1 MSHTL
6 RRVTPR
12 TARIAL
18 GALLLCIYS
27 TLYVARTISNA
38 LRDAG
43 YLRAAVATAFTL
55 AAISAV
61 VFIFRTPAL
70 RNPRAI
76 FATLG
81 IALVYATIVFPMSSP
96 EEKLHFLEY
105 GAVGVL
111 AFFAMNPKWIA
122 WKRFI
127 AAVLF
132 TLAAGW
138 LDEGIQA
145 LLPNRHYDLR
155 DVGFNVLAGAM
166 ALTSFAVI
174 RWAAPSRSPA

>member
-1 MSHTL
+1 M
-6 RRVTPR
+6 TPR
-12 TARIAL
+12 IARIAL
-18 GALLLCIYS
+18 GVLLLCIYS

-43 YLRAAVATAFTL
+43 YLRAAVATAFAL
-55 AAISAV
+55 AAIGVV
-61 VFIFRTPAL
+61 VFIVRTPAL
-70 RNPRAI
+70 RNPRAL
-76 FATLG
+76 FAVLG
-81 IALVYATIVFPMSSP
+81 ISIVYGLIVFPMSSP

-111 AFFAMNPKWIA
+111 AFFAMPPQWITP
-122 WKRFI
+122 KRFI
-127 AAVLF
+127 AAVIF

-155 DVGFNVLAGAM
+155 DVGFNVLAGTM
-166 ALTSFAVI
+166 ALTSFAVV
-174 RWAAPSRSPA
+174 RRASRA

>member
-1 MSHTL
+1 
-6 RRVTPR
+6 VTPR

-18 GALLLCIYS
+18 GVLLLCIYS

-43 YLRAAVATAFTL
+43 YLRAAVAVAFSL
-55 AAISAV
+55 AAIAV
-61 VFIFRTPAL
+61 IVFVFRTPAL

-76 FATLG
+76 FAAVG
-81 IALVYATIVFPMSSP
+81 IGLVYATIVFPMSSP

-111 AFFAMNPKWIA
+111 AFFAMPPRWVTP
-122 WKRFI
+122 KRFA

-132 TLAAGW
+132 TLAAG
-138 LDEGIQA
+138 DEGIQA

-155 DVGFNVLAGAM
+155 DVGFNALAGAL
-166 ALTSFAVI
+166 ALTSFGLI
-174 RWAAPSRSPA
+174 RWSSPSRSV

>member
-1 MSHTL
+1 MSCTL

-18 GALLLCIYS
+18 GVLLLCIYS
-27 TLYVARTISNA
+27 TLSVARTISNA

-43 YLRAAVATAFTL
+43 YLRAAVAVVFTL
-55 AAISAV
+55 AAIGAV
-61 VFIFRTPAL
+61 VFLFRTPAL
-70 RNPRAI
+70 RNPRAS
-76 FATLG
+76 FAVLG
-81 IALVYATIVFPMSSP
+81 VALVYATIVFPMSSP

-111 AFFAMNPKWIA
+111 AFFAMPPRWVTP
-122 WKRFI
+122 KRFA

-155 DVGFNVLAGAM
+155 DVGFNALAGAM
-166 ALTSFAVI
+166 ALTSFGLI
-174 RWAAPSRSPA
+174 RWTTPSRAA

>member
-1 MSHTL
+1 M
-6 RRVTPR
+6 TPR

-18 GALLLCIYS
+18 GVLLLCIYS

-43 YLRAAVATAFTL
+43 YLRAAVAVAFVL
-55 AAISAV
+55 SAIGV
-61 VFIFRTPAL
+61 LVFVFRTPAL
-70 RNPRAI
+70 RNPRTI
-76 FATLG
+76 FASVG
-81 IALVYATIVFPMSSP
+81 VALVYATIVFPMSSP

-111 AFFAMNPKWIA
+111 AFFAMPPNWVTP
-122 WKRFI
+122 KRFA
-127 AAVLF
+127 AAVLV

-166 ALTSFAVI
+166 ALTSFALV
-174 RWAAPSRSPA
+174 RRTSTAR

>member
-1 MSHTL
+1 M
-6 RRVTPR
+6 TPR

-18 GALLLCIYS
+18 SALLLGIYS
-27 TLYVARTISNA
+27 TLYVARNVSNL

-43 YLRAAVATAFTL
+43 LLRAAVVSAFL
-55 AAISAV
+55 VAGLGVV
-61 VFIFRTPAL
+61 VFLVRHPSLRAPRTL
-70 RNPRAI
+70 

-81 IALVYATIVFPMSSP
+81 VALVYCAVIFPMSSP

-111 AFFAMNPKWIA
+111 AFFAARPEWSTA
-122 WKRFI
+122 RRFI
-127 AAVLF
+127 FAVLF

-155 DVGFNVLAGAM
+155 DVGFNALAGTM
-166 ALTSFAVI
+166 ALTAFGFI
-174 RWAAPSRSPA
+174 RRSAKRRAGGAPVS